1 MRARITLGTVGAALV
16 GALLVAAPV
25 LAHHSFA
32 MYDLRITKVV
42 TGVVERVDPAPNHL
56 AIFFAVMNPDRKNV
70 ERDANGQPIIWSVEM
85 AGSAMMA
92 RQGVSVNSF
101 PRGTVFSVG
110 FHPLRNGAPAGTRE
124 GGMFRCPDRTPPAAG
139 MHCDSV
145 EGSIQI
151 GTEPLPAPVDGTSGE
166 EQSANRASSAQ

>member
-1 MRARITLGTVGAALV
+1 MRARIDMRKIAAALA
-16 GALLVAAPV
+16 GAVVLAAPV
-25 LAHHSFA
+25 WAHHSFA

-42 TGVVERVDPAPNHL
+42 TGVVTRVDPAPNHL
-56 AIFFAVMNPDRKNV
+56 AVFFATMNEDRKNV
-70 ERDANGQPIIWSVEM
+70 VRDANGEAIIWSVEM

-101 PRGTVFSVG
+101 PPGTVFSIG
-110 FHPLRNGAPAGTRE
+110 FHPLRNGEPAGTRE
-124 GGMFRCPDRTPPAAG
+124 GGMFRCPDRTPPAPG

-151 GTEPLPAPVDGTSGE
+151 GTEPLPTPTEGTTGQ
-166 EQSANRASSAQ
+166 EQSNLSGTGQ

>member
-1 MRARITLGTVGAALV
+1 MSMRVRIGRIAVALAGAVVL
-16 GALLVAAPV
+16 AAPV

-42 TGVVERVDPAPNHL
+42 TGVVQRVDPAPNHL
-56 AIFFAVMNPDRKNV
+56 AIFFATMNEDRKNV

-101 PRGTVFSVG
+101 PPGTVFSIG
-110 FHPLRNGAPAGTRE
+110 FHPLRNGEPAGTRE
-124 GGMFRCPDRTPPAAG
+124 GGMFRCPDRTPPAPG
-139 MHCDSV
+139 KHCDSV
-145 EGSIQI
+145 EGNVQI
-151 GTEPLPAPVDGTSGE
+151 GTEGLPTPATGE
-166 EQSANRASSAQ
+166 QQSANRASTAQ